1 MSETYLSGMDTAEG
15 RRALAEVVLAMF
27 RHWGIEPEQQAA
39 LLGMEEVD
47 SLWEGAA
54 LPNKTSVLERTGQ
67 LLAIDRQLAKKY
79 ADQPLMRERWVSFP
93 NIWLKGRSP
102 LEKML
107 EGIEGIGEVRA
118 LIEQMSPPEE
128 PTTAH

>member
-1 MSETYLSGMDTAEG
+1 MSETYLSGMETKEG
-15 RRALAEVVLAMF
+15 RRALAEVLLAMF
-27 RHWGIEPEQQAA
+27 RNWDIEPPRQAV
-39 LLGMEEVD
+39 LLGMDEVN

-54 LPNKTSVLERTGQ
+54 LPDKTSVLERAGH

-102 LEKML
+102 IEKML
-107 EGIEGIGEVRA
+107 EGIEGIREVRA

-128 PTTAH
+128 STTEH